1 MAHDLSVANGK
12 AEMMY
17 VGEMP
22 WHGLG
27 TRLTKPPNAE
37 EAICAAHLNW
47 QVLKEHLYVGDEHR
61 PLPGRYA
68 IVREDRWKRNEDSIF
83 GTVGQGYTPLQNT
96 DAFGFFDPIVKT
108 GVAFYESAGA
118 LKNGERVWVM
128 ARLRKDFEVVP
139 SDNIARYLLLSNTH
153 DGTASV
159 QLKFTP
165 VRVVCKN
172 TLNEALGRGPAIR
185 IAHTPEMKVRLRDA
199 SDAVVSQIEHH
210 FEDIGNRFRAMV
222 KVSMSE
228 PGLQGYLKAVF
239 PEPDRDADEKARKKA
254 VARVQRDRAEASRLF
269 TEGQGNEMAGV
280 RGTLWAAYNGVTE
293 YMDFHRGTYGDSK
306 WLENIWFGGA
316 SAVKARA
323 LDQATDLLRQ

>member
-1 MAHDLSVANGK
+1 
-12 AEMMY
+12 
-17 VGEMP
+17 
-22 WHGLG
+22 
-27 TRLTKPPNAE
+27 
-37 EAICAAHLNW
+37 
-47 QVLKEHLYVGDEHR
+47 
-61 PLPGRYA
+61 
-68 IVREDRWKRNEDSIF
+68 
-83 GTVGQGYTPLQNT
+83 
-96 DAFGFFDPIVKT
+96 
-108 GVAFYESAGA
+108 
-118 LKNGERVWVM
+118 
-128 ARLRKDFEVVP
+128 
-139 SDNIARYLLLSNTH
+139 
-153 DGTASV
+153 
-159 QLKFTP
+159 
-165 VRVVCKN
+165 
-172 TLNEALGRGPAIR
+172 
-185 IAHTPEMKVRLRDA
+185 MKVRLRDA